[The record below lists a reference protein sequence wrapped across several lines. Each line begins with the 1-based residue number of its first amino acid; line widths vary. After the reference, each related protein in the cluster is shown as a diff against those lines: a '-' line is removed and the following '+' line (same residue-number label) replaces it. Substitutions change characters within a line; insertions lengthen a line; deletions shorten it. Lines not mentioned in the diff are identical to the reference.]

1 MVRERS
7 SGRRGEVASGRDLEQ
22 LAKDVR
28 AHIAALG
35 GLPKESVRD
44 SQLFK
49 EELGFGDYMKAALAR
64 GLQKIAREYD
74 PHAKIS
80 VRECKRLKKVGDA
93 VFLVKKAAGI
103 K

>member
-1 MVRERS
+1 MQQRS
-7 SGRRGEVASGRDLEQ
+7 SGRRGDAPSGRDLERV
-22 LAKDVR
+22 AKEVR

-35 GLPKESVRD
+35 GLPKESVLD
-44 SQLFK
+44 SQRFK
-49 EELGFGDYMKAALAR
+49 EDLGFGDYMKAALAR

-74 PHAKIS
+74 PVAKVS

-93 VFLVKKAAGI
+93 ALLVRKATGI